1 MSQDSIFTFKRID
14 EQNGSKHQHNS
25 TFVVIGFYLGFK
37 PPFLRL
43 VLREFKRKNRW
54 RFGWTSLVR
63 SSKWRPRHSPE
74 ADFNKI
80 YDKPAYKTKKA
91 VTDTNNVQQSMVS
104 EMVQNSQ
111 SLYSF
116 TFTAVI
122 VIHEYIYS
130 HSTTK
135 FTFKKYICLHL
146 RTYFL
151 FRNIFTH
158 IYGMY
163 RSHSTAHIR
172 SHSRSKYSFNTVQY
186 SFNIFY
192 ALPLRIVR
200 SQLRLFLNANGRRRR
215 A

>member
-1 MSQDSIFTFKRID
+1 MLIFSKEVASSILRTFNTSNVCKRVTSAKFFPC
-14 EQNGSKHQHNS
+14 NLSKLLACS
-25 TFVVIGFYLGFK
+25 YT
-37 PPFLRL
+37 
-43 VLREFKRKNRW
+43 
-54 RFGWTSLVR
+54 
-63 SSKWRPRHSPE
+63 
-74 ADFNKI
+74 
-80 YDKPAYKTKKA
+80 
-91 VTDTNNVQQSMVS
+91 MVS

-146 RTYFL
+146 TTYFL

-186 SFNIFY
+186 SFNIFC

-200 SQLRLFLNANGRRRR
+200 SQLPAAPGEPSLINFV
-215 A
+215 